1 MSPNLRFEFPAT
13 WPAPILATASPRVPL
28 NAPRPGWGEGV
39 TFAARRG
46 REVAHSQATKI
57 SKPNRF
63 AYPFRSRP
71 RGVRKERGG
80 PLFSIWHRPRRL
92 VIEIRQIW
100 GSVSPPVPV
109 VTRTIS
115 GQESPIAVASL
126 TSGAGFC
133 WQRGAHLT
141 WPRCGSRRVSQN
153 RSGSAPQLGWRRR
166 FP

>member
-1 MSPNLRFEFPAT
+1 MLVFWSSRGPR
-13 WPAPILATASPRVPL
+13 APMAWGGCVGAAGYPMGCQIGRLTRHETPL
-28 NAPRPGWGEGV
+28 PVARP
-39 TFAARRG
+39 
-46 REVAHSQATKI
+46 SQATKI